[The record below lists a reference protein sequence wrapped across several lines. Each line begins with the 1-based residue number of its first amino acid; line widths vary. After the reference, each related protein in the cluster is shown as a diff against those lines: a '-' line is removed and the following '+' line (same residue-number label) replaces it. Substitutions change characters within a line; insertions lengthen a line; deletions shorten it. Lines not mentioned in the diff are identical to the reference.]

1 MTVVTQQDNIY
12 FAMISGK
19 KVPPSAEEL
28 AEKFL
33 KRTEFITDPQNTS
46 LLFTFFAQHFTHCF
60 FKTEYHRHSGMT
72 WGRHGVDS
80 SHIYGQGG
88 ERESKL
94 RTSKDGKMKSQ
105 VISHA
110 RMHAHTHAH
119 SWVILDY
126 SNGIN

>member
-1 MTVVTQQDNIY
+1 MAYNLSKNYTNNICY
-12 FAMISGK
+12 MISGK

-28 AEKFL
+28 AERFL

-60 FKTEYHRHSGMT
+60 FKTDYPRDPGMQ

-80 SHIYGQGG
+80 SHIYGQGV

-94 RTSKDGKMKSQ
+94 RTFKDGKMKSQ
-105 VISHA
+105 VNFKLLSTYIILRRP
-110 RMHAHTHAH
+110 RMYMF
-119 SWVILDY
+119 W
-126 SNGIN
+126 